1 MRQLSADE
9 TEETGDCP
17 FLHSQSMLLLLLHCH
32 LFCHLSCHLSCHL
45 FCDMIAPHCGSRQGQ
60 YSTGRVHC
68 SALLHYE
75 ATLESVR
82 SATHTTHT
90 QHTYTAHSIKHIAL
104 SARPPHTS
112 TLRYSALLCS
122 DISHILPINTLH
134 YTALPC
140 WDAVYSH
147 LYFTL
152 FHSLTDAKKYS
163 LLLFP
168 TTGISPEQRDAC
180 RHRQP
185 IEEEVCYVLGF
196 PCTCS
201 YFRSD
206 GGTSADI

>member
-1 MRQLSADE
+1 
-9 TEETGDCP
+9 
-17 FLHSQSMLLLLLHCH
+17 MLLLLLHCH
-32 LFCHLSCHLSCHL
+32 LFCHLSCHL

-122 DISHILPINTLH
+122 ALISHIFFLLIH
-134 YTALPC
+134 YTTLPC
-140 WDAVYSH
+140 LAGMQSTVTCIS
-147 LYFTL
+147 LYFT
-152 FHSLTDAKKYS
+152 HSPMLKNTYYFYS
-163 LLLFP
+163 LQQVSLLNNEMP
-168 TTGISPEQRDAC
+168 
-180 RHRQP
+180 
-185 IEEEVCYVLGF
+185 
-196 PCTCS
+196 
-201 YFRSD
+201 
-206 GGTSADI
+206 ADIVNPLRRKYAMYLAFLVLVLISAAMEVRQLISEIYKS